1 MKSEP
6 LRYSFYFKS
15 EIHPE
20 WIRWRWKD
28 ECDHEANKHKTFKP
42 KISDLKILS
51 EVPKELKTEIRR
63 ELYNDIVECEG

>member
-15 EIHPE
+15 ELHTE
-20 WIRWRWKD
+20 EIRWRWTD
-28 ECDHEANKHKTFKP
+28 ECDDEANKHKTFKP

-51 EVPKELKTEIRR
+51 EVPKELRTEIRR

>member
-6 LRYSFYFKS
+6 LLYSFYFKS
-15 EIHPE
+15 ELHPE
-20 WIRWRWKD
+20 EIRWRWKD
-28 ECDHEANKHKTFKP
+28 ESAHEANKHKTWKP

-51 EVPKELKTEIRR
+51 EVPKELRTEIRR

>member
-15 EIHPE
+15 ELHPE
-20 WIRWRWKD
+20 EIRWRWKD
-28 ECDHEANKHKTFKP
+28 ERDHEVNKHKTFKP

-51 EVPKELKTEIRR
+51 EVPKELRTEIRR